1 MYFYILNVIII
12 RVIYPFSFMQD
23 MCAYIYVYIV
33 CIYNSKKPKKETKNI
48 IICIPLRRDGMVR
61 HDGKATSSKVTSS
74 KVTSSKGAN
83 TGRGTTGIRHNCSS
97 Y

>member
-1 MYFYILNVIII
+1 MV
-12 RVIYPFSFMQD
+12 
-23 MCAYIYVYIV
+23 
-33 CIYNSKKPKKETKNI
+33 
-48 IICIPLRRDGMVR
+48 RRDGMVR
-61 HDGKATSSKVTSS
+61 HDGKATSS